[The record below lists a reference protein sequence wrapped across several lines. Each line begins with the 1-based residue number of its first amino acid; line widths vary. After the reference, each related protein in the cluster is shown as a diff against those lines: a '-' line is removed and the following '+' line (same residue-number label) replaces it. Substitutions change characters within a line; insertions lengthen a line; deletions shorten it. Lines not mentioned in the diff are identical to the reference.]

1 MFKPVSLLA
10 CLSLVGVAAC
20 AAQPAPAPAQFSRAP
35 QCFHANEVFGYTSA
49 PDGSVQ
55 LQTAQGPF
63 QIRLGPDCP
72 DFSWMMEIGIRPVD
86 DSWLCE
92 GDPQQIITAYQT
104 PLARC
109 QITDIESLARRAMA
123 V

>member
-20 AAQPAPAPAQFSRAP
+20 AVQPAAAPVQFARAP

-123 V
+123 A

>member
-1 MFKPVSLLA
+1 
-10 CLSLVGVAAC
+10 
-20 AAQPAPAPAQFSRAP
+20 
-35 QCFHANEVFGYTSA
+35 
-49 PDGSVQ
+49 
-55 LQTAQGPF
+55 
-63 QIRLGPDCP
+63 
-72 DFSWMMEIGIRPVD
+72 VD